1 MFDRLVLSRPVATI
15 AAGIVFLVTCS
26 LGIWQLSRMQQK
38 LDLAMAI
45 KQMETRGILYA
56 NDRNWTLEA
65 AEHRRM
71 LARGRF
77 LGQHTVFLDNRPYPQ
92 GIDPKTGVSVGYL
105 VMTPLL
111 LEPSHRVLWVNRGW
125 LPRLVD
131 NRLTVPQVRTP
142 DGIVEVEGV
151 VFAHPPRV
159 MELGRGSTD
168 SSVIQNLDIKAFEGK
183 IPYPH
188 FDFVLRQATE
198 IKDDLVR
205 DWAPAQSGA
214 ERHQGYAFQWFAL
227 AALTL
232 SFWLLSGLKR
242 KKID

>member
-1 MFDRLVLSRPVATI
+1 MFNRLVLSRIPATI
-15 AAGIVFLVTCS
+15 AAALVFLVTCS
-26 LGIWQLSRMQQK
+26 LGFWQLGRMQQK
-38 LDLAMAI
+38 LDLAAAI
-45 KQMETRGILYA
+45 EQMEARGILYA
-56 NDRNWTLEA
+56 NDRSWTLA
-65 AEHRRM
+65 ATEHRRM

-77 LGQHTVFLDNRPYPQ
+77 LGQHTIFLDNRPHPR
-92 GIDPKTGVSVGYL
+92 GVDPKSGVSVGYL

-111 LEPSHRVLWVNRGW
+111 LEPSKKVLWVNRGW
-125 LPRLVD
+125 LPRLAD
-131 NRLTVPQVRTP
+131 NRFNVPQVKTP
-142 DGIVEVEGV
+142 EGMVELEGV

-159 MELGRGSTD
+159 MELGRDSVD
-168 SSVIQNLDIKAFEGK
+168 SSVVQNLDIKSFEVK

-188 FDFVLRQATE
+188 FDFVLRQTTD
-198 IKDDLVR
+198 INDDLVR

-242 KKID
+242 KRID